1 MMANGFSLD
10 SIKITIPKR
19 SKNSHKGDFGRALI
33 LAGSE
38 GMGGAAILS
47 SEACLFSGA
56 GLVSIYTHPSNV
68 EASLT
73 RNPEIM
79 ALGIKKDFEIPKNI
93 DVLLCG
99 PGLRNNEWSA
109 NIVKKAFA
117 AKKLKILI
125 FDAGAFDFL
134 YDLSSEFRYEDDV
147 PLIIPEINGEEI
159 NKLRGPSLIAN
170 PNCSTSQLLMALNPI
185 HKELKVDILNVST
198 YQAVSGTGKQA
209 VQELKNQI
217 KDSSASQD
225 VYSKKIAFNVIP
237 QCDIFLENNFTKEE
251 MKLVWETQK
260 ILDKNIEVQATCV
273 RVPVI
278 NGHSEAVF
286 LRTIKETTREE
297 VIELL
302 NNSSGIKVI
311 DNPESLKYPTPLEN
325 ANDTEDV
332 FVGRIRS
339 QTINSEN
346 WTSMWIVA
354 DNVYGKGAALNT
366 VQILEGLVENNKLC

>member
-1 MMANGFSLD
+1 M
-10 SIKITIPKR
+10 
-19 SKNSHKGDFGRALI
+19 NSQINLALI
-33 LAGSE
+33 GASGVVGEKIMTLLENRATKINNFYPLGDSSVGKEVIFNNSAYVIQDLKDFDHSKINIAIFSAGSKVAKE
-38 GMGGAAILS
+38 YARKFVDNG
-47 SEACLFSGA
+47 
-56 GLVSIYTHPSNV
+56 IYV
-68 EASLT
+68 
-73 RNPEIM
+73 I
-79 ALGIKKDFEIPKNI
+79 
-93 DVLLCG
+93 
-99 PGLRNNEWSA
+99 
-109 NIVKKAFA
+109 
-117 AKKLKILI
+117 
-125 FDAGAFDFL
+125 
-134 YDLSSEFRYEDDV
+134 DLSSEFRYEDDV
-147 PLIIPEINGEEI
+147 PLIIPEINGDEI

-185 HKELKVDILNVST
+185 HRELKVDILNVST

-209 VQELKNQI
+209 VQELNNQI

-286 LRTIKETTREE
+286 LRTIKETNREE

-339 QTINSEN
+339 QIINSEN

-366 VQILEGLVENNKLC
+366 VQILESLVENNKLC